1 MCLKQKSQIFLS
13 APSVPYSGVQGIS
26 KLWHIYILS
35 QMTPQFVLSSHL
47 NGIKR
52 SLGSCHFP
60 FHRKL
65 TDVVPVIKKSKKE
78 DPDSYVPVTL
88 NSVPGKI
95 MEKMMLGVTEK
106 PLKDNSVIG

>member
-1 MCLKQKSQIFLS
+1 
-13 APSVPYSGVQGIS
+13 
-26 KLWHIYILS
+26 
-35 QMTPQFVLSSHL
+35 MTPYFALGSHL
-47 NGIKR
+47 NGIR
-52 SLGSCHFP
+52 GSPWSFQFP
-60 FHRKL
+60 VDRKL
-65 TDVVPVIKKSKKE
+65 ANVVPVIKKSKKE